1 METIGKIRG
10 VYAGKA
16 VPYTRPGTFSAI
28 DKQPVAGPVAVGTEG
43 LQCDEQGDR
52 RVHGGPD
59 KAVHV
64 YAWPN
69 YAHWRAQFPDNRR
82 FDAAPAFGENLSVE
96 GVDETTVC
104 LGDQWRVGTVLFE
117 VSQGRQPCWK
127 LNDRFGIADMARRV
141 QDSLLAGWYLRVLE
155 PGELQAGDPILLIA
169 RPHAAWSVARVLTV
183 IRDRQCEPALM
194 QELLELGLPASW
206 QRLFARRLEAGQVED
221 WQSRLG
227 EGS

>member
-1 METIGKIRG
+1 MKTIGKIRG

-16 VPYTRPGTFSAI
+16 VPFTRPGTFSAI
-28 DKQPVAGPVAVGTEG
+28 DKQPVAGPVTVGTEG

-69 YAHWRAQFPDNRR
+69 YAHWRTQFPDNRR

-104 LGDQWRVGTVLFE
+104 LGDQWRVGTVQFE

-127 LNDRFGIADMARRV
+127 LNDRFGTADDLKALVTEVHKRGMSV
-141 QDSLLAGWYLRVLE
+141 SLTSSLHFVLKFPAGISWSMW
-155 PGELQAGDPILLIA
+155 LLIMSWLLPQLPTIH
-169 RPHAAWSVARVLTV
+169 RSV
-183 IRDRQCEPALM
+183 
-194 QELLELGLPASW
+194 LLI
-206 QRLFARRLEAGQVED
+206 
-221 WQSRLG
+221 
-227 EGS
+227 